1 MFTKILIPVAL
12 DHETLIAP
20 KLAKARELLEPGG
33 KITLLT
39 VLERVPGFV
48 SEFVTVKP
56 ENHLTAAILKKL
68 EEVADGDPDI
78 ECQVAVGKPGMEIA
92 SVAKTNGHDLILIG
106 SQSPDAVDYA
116 LGSTTSRVVRRSAC
130 SVLVLR

>member
-1 MFTKILIPVAL
+1 MFNKILIPVAL

-33 KITLLT
+33 TITLLT

-48 SEFVTVKP
+48 AEFVTVKP
-56 ENHLTAAILKKL
+56 ENHLTNAILERLKA
-68 EEVADGDPDI
+68 VAADDANID
-78 ECQVAVGKPGMEIA
+78 CHVAVGKPGMEIV
-92 SVAKTNGHDLILIG
+92 SFAKEHGHDLILIG
-106 SQSPDAVDYA
+106 SQSPYAVDYA
-116 LGSTTSRVVRRSAC
+116 LGSTTSRVVRRSGC